1 MQMRQVEKGHRSPAS
16 VFNLNTADDVHVE
29 MQGCGVGHR
38 CLVNGDRTKAREA
51 FERIAAGL
59 AWTACGHLAAEA
71 DLRRSL

>member
-1 MQMRQVEKGHRSPAS
+1 M
-16 VFNLNTADDVHVE
+16 FNLNTADDVHVE

-59 AWTACGHLAAEA
+59 AGMALVYLAAEA
-71 DLRRSL
+71 DLERSL